1 MKNIILKLGVL
12 GITAAAL
19 VVGNSANALSIKDN
33 NITLRMGS
41 GHPPFITYVKEMSKF
56 FGPKVVARV
65 AKETKYKIKFNNC
78 KSC

>member
-41 GHPPFITYVKEMSKF
+41 GHPPFITLSL
-56 FGPKVVARV
+56 
-65 AKETKYKIKFNNC
+65 IHI
-78 KSC
+78 

>member
-41 GHPPFITYVKEMSKF
+41 GHPPFITYVKEMS
-56 FGPKVVARV
+56 
-65 AKETKYKIKFNNC
+65 
-78 KSC
+78 

>member
-56 FGPKVVARV
+56 FAPKVVARV
-65 AKETKYKIKFNNC
+65 AKETKYKIKF
-78 KSC
+78 